1 MALARGL
8 VLLMFMVPLACFA
21 QMYKCVDERGV
32 TSYSDKPRPG
42 CKGGEVDIRPQAP
55 ISGKLQPGESD
66 TARQDAE
73 FRQRQTA
80 RDEAE
85 FQENAARRHECS
97 QMRKELN
104 RLNFPGR
111 VVEGKNEQGE
121 RVYLDDKVREQRLAD
136 LRERMRVCP

>member
-1 MALARGL
+1 LRALLPA
-8 VLLMFMVPLACFA
+8 LLLAAALPAYA
-21 QMYKCVDERGV
+21 QVYKCVDERGV

-55 ISGKLQPGESD
+55 ISGKLQQGGSD
-66 TARQDAE
+66 TSRQEAE
-73 FRQRQTA
+73 FMQRQLA
-80 RDEAE
+80 RDQAE
-85 FQENAARRHECS
+85 FQENAARRQECS

-111 VVEGKNEQGE
+111 VVEGKNELGE
-121 RVYLDDKVREQRLAD
+121 RIYLDDKVREERLAG